1 MAQFYKCYRKSF
13 EKKKFCKADRPVLT
27 SINTIST
34 SSTEVESLEG
44 DQVDWRTKKS
54 NVLGVE
60 VKTRQGGIEEED
72 WNIAVRSYLTE

>member
-1 MAQFYKCYRKSF
+1 
-13 EKKKFCKADRPVLT
+13 LT